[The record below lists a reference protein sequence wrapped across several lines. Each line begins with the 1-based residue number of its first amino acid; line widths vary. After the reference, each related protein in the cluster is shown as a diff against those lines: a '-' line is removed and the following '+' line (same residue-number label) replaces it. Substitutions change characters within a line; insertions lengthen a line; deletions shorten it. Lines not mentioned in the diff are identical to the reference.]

1 MDTSLKQELL
11 SFVEKHN
18 DGSEETSRLITK
30 LKDSLHYVD
39 LNAYSLCPDDLM
51 NCISEEAT
59 KTLRTKLGKNE
70 SEPFTLQDCET
81 VSKWLAD
88 MIADE
93 FSENLHNAILYN

>member
-11 SFVEKHN
+11 TFVKKHN

-51 NCISEEAT
+51 NCISEEAK
-59 KTLRTKLGKNE
+59 KTLRKKLGKDE

-81 VSKWLAD
+81 VSEWLAD
-88 MIADE
+88 MIEDE
-93 FSENLHNAILYN
+93 FSENLHNAIIY